1 MLLDYYFDPEICF
14 VIKRQKPIK
23 QAIQHALFLI
33 ILYDLTLFQP
43 M

>member
-1 MLLDYYFDPEICF
+1 MLLDYYFDNEICF
-14 VIKRQKPIK
+14 VSKGQKPIK

-33 ILYDLTLFQP
+33 ILYDLTDLQP